1 MSLAQEV
8 PAVNKHIKNII
19 KEGELLVSSTVSKME
34 IVQQEGKRQVI
45 REVAHYNL
53 DMIISVGYRINSQRA
68 TQFRQWATQR
78 LKEHLE
84 QGYTINQ
91 KRLNELRQTIQL
103 IQQSISTDTNLSGTK
118 GLLEIITQYT
128 QSFVLLNQFDSDS
141 IELGKLNEEITY
153 EIAYSEA
160 RKAISELKKQLIA
173 KKEATELFG
182 NEKDQSFEGT
192 LIEYCTNI

>member
-1 MSLAQEV
+1 MAQEV